1 MTWGGD
7 SIGNSFGSSGPEKP
21 QSSEPA
27 ASREG
32 ETIRI
37 SFMDMKREDIIA
49 VIVAYFPDR
58 DFSGRLDAILRQF
71 DRVVIVDNAS
81 AGESLAM
88 IENLCS
94 SRDRLAMIRND
105 QNTGVAHAL
114 NQGCQYALEQQYR
127 WAVTFDQDTVV
138 EDGYLQSM
146 IDAVS
151 MMENAGVGVIG
162 CNYYEPNLGR
172 NAVRNSR
179 GPGWE
184 ERAVVITSGS
194 LLSLRAYRQVGGFR
208 DDFFIDAVDEEYC
221 LRCSAGGF
229 RNFFVF
235 KPLMVHSIGNMKDHF
250 LFGCRSLKFV
260 LHHHPSWR
268 IYYFVRNNLILY
280 GTYLFRKPSWV
291 VPVAGAR
298 SIQIVLILLFE
309 EDRLQKVR
317 YLLWGVWDSI
327 TGNRGRQIP

>member
-1 MTWGGD
+1 MRVR
-7 SIGNSFGSSGPEKP
+7 
-21 QSSEPA
+21 QL
-27 ASREG
+27 
-32 ETIRI
+32 
-37 SFMDMKREDIIA
+37 
-49 VIVAYFPDR
+49 R
-58 DFSGRLDAILRQF
+58 D
-71 DRVVIVDNAS
+71 
-81 AGESLAM
+81 
-88 IENLCS
+88 
-94 SRDRLAMIRND
+94 
-105 QNTGVAHAL
+105 
-114 NQGCQYALEQQYR
+114 
-127 WAVTFDQDTVV
+127 
-138 EDGYLQSM
+138 
-146 IDAVS
+146 
-151 MMENAGVGVIG
+151 AGVGVIG

-172 NAVRNSR
+172 NRSSL
-179 GPGWE
+179 
-184 ERAVVITSGS
+184 THSGS
-194 LLSLRAYRQVGGFR
+194 QLGRAGRCHYVRLSSVPCGRIGRSAGFR

-280 GTYLFRKPSWV
+280 GTYLFRKPSWI